1 MAHSTKAH
9 SASAHLLA
17 VDWGT
22 SWLRGALLDSRGKVV
37 GERSFARGILT
48 VRADHFPTVFEECF
62 GDWMSPGVLCL
73 MSGMVGSRHG
83 WQEAPYCPCPAGF
96 ADIASKLVW
105 LQPGRMAIV
114 PGLSYDVSGVPD
126 VMRGEEVQVFGA
138 LELLGLKDAQL
149 VLPGTHSKWVRVEA
163 GRITQFSTWMTGE
176 FFSLLRQHSILARM
190 MPAEA
195 ASSGVSTHPAEPSAA
210 HLAAFDQ
217 GVQQA
222 LQGVSL
228 LHTAFS
234 ARTLALFDKL
244 PAELLPRYLSGLV
257 IGEEVRAQDL
267 SKLKTGESLVM
278 MGSPLLTPW
287 YQRALAQR
295 GVKVRTV
302 GEAASWHGLHALA
315 KALRLV

>member
-1 MAHSTKAH
+1 MAQ
-9 SASAHLLA
+9 LLA
-17 VDWGT
+17 IDWGT
-22 SWLRGALLDSRGKVV
+22 SSLRGALMNSAGQVV

-48 VRADHFPTVFEECF
+48 VPAGHFPTVFEECF
-62 GDWMSPGVLCL
+62 GDWMTPGVLCL
-73 MSGMVGSRHG
+73 MSGMVGSRQG
-83 WQEAPYCPCPAGF
+83 WHEAPYCPCPAGF
-96 ADIASKLVW
+96 ADIAAKLVW

-114 PGLSYDVSGVPD
+114 PGLSFDASGVPD

-138 LELLGLKDAQL
+138 LELLGLKDARL

-195 ASSGVSTHPAEPSAA
+195 SSSGVSTHPAEPSPAD
-210 HLAAFDQ
+210 LAAFDQ

-222 LQGVSL
+222 LQGTSL

-244 PAELLPRYLSGLV
+244 PPEALPRYLSGLV

-267 SKLKTGESLVM
+267 EKLNTDESLVM
-278 MGSPLLTPW
+278 MGSTALTPW
-287 YQRALAQR
+287 YERALAQR
-295 GVKVRTV
+295 DVQVRTV
-302 GEAASWHGLHALA
+302 GDTASWHGLHALA
-315 KALRLV
+315 RTLHLV